1 MACGAPVVATNIGG
15 IPEIIT
21 RPEAGLIVPERT
33 PEALAQGI
41 RHLIANPPDRAATR
55 AHAEAHGW
63 DEVIAEQVKL
73 YQDVLSHPMTLA
85 A

>member
-1 MACGAPVVATNIGG
+1 V
-15 IPEIIT
+15 
-21 RPEAGLIVPERT
+21 IVPERT
-33 PEALAQGI
+33 PDALADGI
-41 RHLIANPPDRAATR
+41 RQILSHPPDRAATR

-73 YQDVLSHPMTLA
+73 YQDVLQTPARIA